1 MLNILVVERRLA
13 GNRKLMG
20 LLGAFNTV
28 VWSEAEP
35 LIEQIKRNSYNVI
48 IMAYELDLLQSVKNA
63 DPRIEVFLV
72 GGSGMDEVE
81 AINRGATAC
90 LPEPV
95 DMERLKKTIEEVDEI
110 ALVRMETAELEKQI
124 FERCTFAGVVGKSPR
139 MLDIFNYL
147 RRIAKYYKTATI
159 MGETGVGKEEIA
171 KALHHT
177 SPGSKEPFLV
187 CNCGAMVET
196 LIESELFGYKKGAF
210 TGAVADTPGIFE
222 AAGEGTVFLDE
233 IGDMPLSLQPH
244 LLRVLQGG
252 DFKRVGSTQP
262 LRAKCRVI
270 TATNKDLAKEVKERR
285 FREDLYFRLTAL
297 TIRVPP
303 LRERKDDIP
312 LLCRYMLNRFHQR
325 TGKKVMGISMQAQ
338 AALMAYDWP
347 GNVRE
352 LENLIEHLAILTT
365 EQFLRLEDLPPGI
378 RGRGAAAEK
387 GADLN
392 KRLDHVVRG
401 HIEAVLSQLNGNQSR
416 AALVLGISRRA
427 LLRKIEKFSI
437 RTGRAS

>member
-13 GNRKLMG
+13 GNKPLMG
-20 LLGAFNTV
+20 FLEAFNTT

-35 LIEQIKRNSYNVI
+35 LIDKIKKNSYNVI
-48 IMAYELDLLQSVKNA
+48 ITGYGLDLLQSIKNA
-63 DPRIEVFLV
+63 DPRAEVFLV
-72 GGSGMDEVE
+72 GGSAVDEVE
-81 AINRGATAC
+81 AINRGASAC
-90 LPEPV
+90 LQEPI
-95 DMERLKKTIEEVDEI
+95 DMERLKKSIEEIGEL
-110 ALVRMETAELEKQI
+110 ALVRRETAELEKQL
-124 FERCTFAGVVGKSPR
+124 FERYTFAGVVGKSPR

-147 RRIAKYYKTATI
+147 RRIARYYKTATI
-159 MGETGVGKEEIA
+159 MGETGAGKEEIA

-177 SPGSKEPFLV
+177 SPGAKEPFLV
-187 CNCGAMVET
+187 CNCGAMVAT

-244 LLRVLQGG
+244 LLRVLHGG
-252 DFKRVGSTQP
+252 DFKRVGSTQS
-262 LRAKCRVI
+262 LKARCRVI
-270 TATNKDLAKEVKERR
+270 TATNKDLAKEVKDGR

-297 TIRVPP
+297 TIHVPP

-312 LLCRYMLNRFHQR
+312 LLSRYMLNRFHQR
-325 TGKKVMGISMQAQ
+325 TGKKVLGISMQAQ

-365 EQFLRLEDLPPGI
+365 EPFLRIEDLPPGI
-378 RGRGAAAEK
+378 RGRGAVAEK
-387 GADLN
+387 GVDVT
-392 KRLDHVVRG
+392 KTLDQVVKG

-416 AALVLGISRRA
+416 AASVLGISRRA
-427 LLRKIEKFSI
+427 LLRKIEKYSI
-437 RTGRAS
+437 RTGRTS